1 MGEERKTAS
10 IHAPQYG
17 LVELTERNFDADR
30 GRQQAGIG
38 GFLGN
43 MVRPLPVHASY
54 I

>member
-10 IHAPQYG
+10 IHAASSG
-17 LVELTERNFDADR
+17 LVELTERNFDEIV
-30 GRQQAGIG
+30 GGEQAGIG